1 MNETWA
7 NTALKESRQRSS
19 GDQRERERERAPV
32 SIGFHLELGGRY
44 SCKLWKQLATRPG
57 NIRPAN
63 ESNIAFDTLSSR
75 VMIFGQGLVRPGRF
89 AGRVRPDARR
99 ARTRGTTGVFV
110 CTFEPVIVANTWPIW
125 RILHRD
131 KFLELIEN
139 PWIFFSKILQ
149 WKKLLKK
156 MVKLLYSLLIYRRAR
171 IFFNPVPVQ
180 SFSIHKII
188 STRGKK
194 KITREINK
202 R

>member
-89 AGRVRPDARR
+89 AGRVRPDACR

-110 CTFEPVIVANTWPIW
+110 WAGNCGQYVAFDAFFIVISFWNWSRIHGFFFRKSCNERNFW
-125 RILHRD
+125 R
-131 KFLELIEN
+131 KWWN
-139 PWIFFSKILQ
+139 
-149 WKKLLKK
+149 
-156 MVKLLYSLLIYRRAR
+156 YY
-171 IFFNPVPVQ
+171 
-180 SFSIHKII
+180 IHF
-188 STRGKK
+188 
-194 KITREINK
+194 
-202 R
+202 

>member
-89 AGRVRPDARR
+89 AGRVRPDACR

-110 CTFEPVIVANTWPIW
+110 WAGNCGQYVAYLTHPSSWQVFGID
-125 RILHRD
+125 RESMD
-131 KFLELIEN
+131 F
-139 PWIFFSKILQ
+139 FFSKILQ